1 MDEADTFLLEF
12 LLTLILLFF
21 LLFFSTIASTL
32 HRLTPFDLK
41 LLNEQHGKKNII
53 FNLLAHN
60 NLKVIIPITFGIQTS
75 LLLIF
80 ILTTHM
86 VIQKI
91 DSYPL
96 LWAFGI
102 LLVVSLVF
110 CQFIP
115 RLLVHVNPEK
125 KLLRLL
131 PLLSILFPVV
141 KFFSYPIISSVERM
155 RGSTRAAGDD
165 EPEVMDK
172 KIQALIAIGKE
183 EEVLEK
189 EDSELVKSVIEFG
202 DTKAREVMVPR
213 SQIIALPENASLK
226 EAKDLMVREK
236 HSRIPVYRENL
247 DQIIGV
253 IYVRNLLTKLEEN
266 EWDSPINDLLIPP
279 VFVSEDNFLSEVFK
293 EVKNKRSWMVFVKNE
308 YGGISGLITIEDL
321 IEEIVGDISD
331 EDQTEVKEIIPQGK
345 NLFLVSGSANLYDL
359 SEILGVTL
367 LDDDCQTIGGFITK
381 TIGRLP
387 KKNDRIEI
395 AGLAITI
402 LNVDSRKINRLLV
415 EKPAG
420 QQADPHALITEESH

>member
-1 MDEADTFLLEF
+1 MDEADTFVLEF
-12 LLTLILLFF
+12 LLTLVLLFF
-21 LLFFSTIASTL
+21 LLFFSIIASTL

-41 LLNEQHGKKNII
+41 LLNEQHGKKSNI

-60 NLKVIIPITFGIQTS
+60 NLKVIIPISFGIQTS
-75 LLLIF
+75 LLFIF

-91 DSYPL
+91 DSHPL

-102 LLVVSLVF
+102 LLVVSLIF

-155 RGSTRAAGDD
+155 RGSTKGDDD

-202 DTKAREVMVPR
+202 DTKAREVMTPR
-213 SQIIALPENASLK
+213 SQIVALS
-226 EAKDLMVREK
+226 AKRYHQRSQRPYGFGKTLPDSCV
-236 HSRIPVYRENL
+236 S
-247 DQIIGV
+247 GV
-253 IYVRNLLTKLEEN
+253 IRSNRGCYLCSQSV
-266 EWDSPINDLLIPP
+266 DP
-279 VFVSEDNFLSEVFK
+279 V
-293 EVKNKRSWMVFVKNE
+293 
-308 YGGISGLITIEDL
+308 
-321 IEEIVGDISD
+321 
-331 EDQTEVKEIIPQGK
+331 
-345 NLFLVSGSANLYDL
+345 
-359 SEILGVTL
+359 
-367 LDDDCQTIGGFITK
+367 
-381 TIGRLP
+381 
-387 KKNDRIEI
+387 
-395 AGLAITI
+395 
-402 LNVDSRKINRLLV
+402 
-415 EKPAG
+415 
-420 QQADPHALITEESH
+420 